1 VPFPHQVFPF
11 PFPFSSF
18 LYYSPFASTTSLLCE
33 NYSQGSSPN
42 PPKSPHRYGRLL
54 LIRLPPTL
62 QRYGSTSSCQSACE
76 FTANRI
82 SILIIR
88 IRSPENVMTTDARS
102 ATGKTGGNMTSAR
115 RSVSP
120 LPHSL
125 PPFVLNSTRRA
136 LDYELIRI
144 LGGAFRCL
152 PTSISYRIER
162 QGSDRGPL

>member
-1 VPFPHQVFPF
+1 MRKLFTRIKPKATKATTPLWVAPPDQASAN
-11 PFPFSSF
+11 SS
-18 LYYSPFASTTSLLCE
+18 E
-33 NYSQGSSPN
+33 V
-42 PPKSPHRYGRLL
+42 R
-54 LIRLPPTL
+54 
-62 QRYGSTSSCQSACE
+62 STSSCQSACE

-88 IRSPENVMTTDARS
+88 IRSPGNVMTTDARS

-120 LPHSL
+120 LPHPL